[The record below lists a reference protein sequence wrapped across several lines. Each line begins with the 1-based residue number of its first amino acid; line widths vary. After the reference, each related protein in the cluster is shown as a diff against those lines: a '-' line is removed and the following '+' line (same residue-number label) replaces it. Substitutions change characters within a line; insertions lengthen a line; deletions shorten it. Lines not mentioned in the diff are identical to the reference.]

1 MSIKYLLDAP
11 CVFCGYYGEGF
22 YQSNTHKPECPWRSL
37 GGSVEREESVRTAI
51 RTVMAENAK
60 LRAALEQVEW
70 VPDSQGWI
78 VCAWCDNFQEHG
90 HKPDCVRQSA
100 LRQSEGE

>member
-70 VPDSQGWI
+70 VWETREEYYCPSCNAERTDGHLSACQLKAALKG
-78 VCAWCDNFQEHG
+78 CAE
-90 HKPDCVRQSA
+90 
-100 LRQSEGE
+100 